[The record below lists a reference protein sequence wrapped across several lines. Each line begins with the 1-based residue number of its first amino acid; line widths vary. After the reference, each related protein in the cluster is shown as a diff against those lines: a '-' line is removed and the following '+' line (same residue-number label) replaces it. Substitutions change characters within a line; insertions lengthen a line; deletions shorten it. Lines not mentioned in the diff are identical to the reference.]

1 MVINHSGN
9 IISKNYGLK
18 RAMMAIKLLYIIL
31 SLFNKNRVLV
41 NVVLL
46 LMCSLMAIGQTSPYP
61 INTINTTPVS
71 TITSNYLA
79 TAPSDASEV
88 GGNNII
94 ANNEYSV
101 NNGEGTNDRVTSYLV
116 DFGSGDVTFDNF
128 LTPDTVAI
136 RRTDGSRFIN
146 IWYELINPIPTPGF
160 GPEDID
166 LGPDA
171 VEDADLIYKNRNINS
186 GYDNILVNEDDEG
199 AGTIQAQ
206 TERVDIIWYT
216 GIVTCEPA
224 NAIFPVVERNGNDR
238 FQLAAITSLDANG
251 DPDGYTSLIAIEDS
265 DWPGFGDD
273 PDDGLVTP
281 FDYGPTYANYV
292 ILRRQTFGD
301 DPLPLLDIG
310 TDRGQSA
317 QTMQGI
323 AVTFDDLGILPNQVV
338 YGYSLFGYDVDEN
351 THDLTDISTFPT
363 TTLASEGGLDLVAGI
378 TAAVSSDD
386 CLTPAIGPG
395 GYKQPLA
402 TWLKANEVSEV
413 TSNSDAGSV
422 SDWQDHWI
430 GNHDFTTGAGTP
442 VYRRSSSTINFNE
455 SVDFT
460 SGSTS
465 LTTANNEDFNSS
477 AFYTKKGINIAF
489 RTASFGFTNRQVLYE
504 QGDETRGINI
514 YMRSGNLH
522 VTTWNRNNDGTG
534 SPWNN
539 GSNVNTIS
547 TSLSANTEY
556 IVTLEINGNSSG
568 TGTATAYLNGQ
579 SFGTPLTNV
588 GRLYDQTGVNGDIV
602 LGGAGSGDGTQ
613 FDDTTTDTNVNSFRG
628 QISEFIYCNEPGSL
642 PITQRRRIE
651 SYLALKYGI
660 TLNQGTPINYYNSA
674 GSIIFNTST
683 AASIGGY
690 LEYNRDIAGIG
701 RDDNSEFEQDTSRSE
716 NNGSIVTM
724 LRETAFTKDN
734 TWLIWGNDGGAVTDT
749 ETSDVPPTVA
759 QRIERVWRVAET
771 NSSGRVNISFDIGE
785 LSLSGTPGQDDYSLI
800 IAGNSSDGAFNSAR
814 VITGGTLSGST
825 LTFEGVEFDNGEYFS
840 LGTAFISCAPGGVTS
855 NLNLWL
861 KADLGPNTST
871 NGASVTAWADRA
883 GSNDAA
889 SGGNPPAF
897 QTNGVNFNPSVDF
910 DGTNDRL
917 NGSAGFYSDGYY
929 LVLTPTDE
937 IDNTTYRVPL
947 GFDASTAGVTT
958 NVGGMILGNAFGVE
972 MASHTIGFY
981 FEDGY
986 FRYYD
991 NTSYVFNGGQT
1002 YLFQVRDDLG
1012 GSSNNVYQNGAALT
1026 NQTAGSFNSVDDEA
1040 YTIGDFVPGNGAGAS
1055 ALFYGNIAEV
1065 ISYSSR
1071 PSDAENDQI
1080 ESYLAIKYGI
1090 TLDQTTA
1097 RDYVNSSGTTIWD
1110 GNSANDLYDS
1120 DIAGI
1125 GRDDNACLQQKQSK
1139 SVNSGSI
1146 VTMGLGG
1153 ISSTNNTNLNSFSAN
1168 NSFLIWGNDGNDADT
1183 PFNTVSELPG
1193 TVTERL
1199 GTIWRVDESG
1209 TVGNVSISFDLSALT
1224 NFTSRN
1230 NSDYQLIIG
1239 PNSLTPGTS
1248 DLSTGTTYS
1257 GGTFNGDVITFDNID
1272 FADAEY
1278 FTLGTARESCGPGGV
1293 TAAASAVSDNIELWL
1308 RADQGTNTITSG
1320 GAITSWADQ
1329 SGNSRDAAST
1339 NLGGVS
1345 PVSPTYE
1352 VNEFNFNPGVR
1363 IYDPSS
1369 TNGVYL
1375 ESSGSHSVS
1384 GNYSMVVVYKS
1395 GQSFGSTT
1403 DFEDA
1408 PVFLSTG
1415 TSSTTADYGLGM
1427 SSGRLH
1433 ANADNTS
1440 TLTARSGTSP
1450 LYNTLEP
1457 FIATVTREQ
1466 AVSGPVEIFANS
1478 ASVATGTSSNTALN
1492 AASTFGI
1499 GNHPSGTVNSQLSG
1513 RIAEVLVFS
1522 EILTDTERQRVE
1534 SYLAI
1539 KYGITRNVA
1548 SLSASEQ
1555 DYLASDGATV
1565 FFDWDENTTYR
1576 HDIAGIGR
1584 DDGSCLTQKKSKSE
1598 NNDAI
1603 VTMEVT
1609 SFNNDNSFMMWANDN
1624 APMEDSE
1631 NVEFNS
1637 AQVKSRL
1644 NREWRIQE
1652 TGTVG
1657 TSTITFE
1664 LENITGP
1671 SGLGTNNLNQV
1682 VMLVDTDGDFT
1693 TGATI
1698 IEPLSIDA
1706 ENKTATFSYNF
1717 TDGQYF
1723 TLGSYEKYALPIE
1736 LISFSATA
1744 LENQVYIR
1752 WTTASEENNSYYSVE
1767 RSENGETFESIGE
1780 MEGAGTST
1788 SIRNYRFTDR
1798 SPIQGRSYYRLKQV
1812 DFNGNYSYSQIE
1824 GVLIVAKDE
1833 YRLNLRPN
1841 PVAKNEI
1848 LTIEYSLPSN
1858 LNYTNHATISILDL
1872 RGIVMLREKVQQNGQ
1887 ALTVEVAD
1895 FSDGVYLVVL
1905 EASDGRKT
1913 TKRLIISK

>member
-1 MVINHSGN
+1 
-9 IISKNYGLK
+9 
-18 RAMMAIKLLYIIL
+18 MAIKLLGNIL
-31 SLFNKNRVLV
+31 SLFNQNRIFIITAFSLT
-41 NVVLL
+41 
-46 LMCSLMAIGQTSPYP
+46 CSFLSFGQTSPYP
-61 INTINTTPVS
+61 INTINTTTVS
-71 TITSNYLA
+71 TVTSNYLA
-79 TAPSDASEV
+79 TAPSDAADV
-88 GGNNII
+88 GGNNIV

-146 IWYELINPIPTPGF
+146 IWYELINPIPVPGI
-160 GPEDID
+160 GAEDID

-238 FQLAAITSLDANG
+238 FQLAAITSLDING
-251 DPDGYTSLIAIEDS
+251 DPDEFTSLIAIEDN

-273 PDDGLVTP
+273 PNDGLTTP

-323 AVTFDDLGILPNQVV
+323 AVTFEDLGILANQVV
-338 YGYSLFGYDVDEN
+338 YGYSLFGYDVDEM
-351 THDLTDISTFPT
+351 THDLTDITTFPS

-386 CLTPAIGPG
+386 CLTPATGPG
-395 GYKQPLA
+395 GYKQPLS
-402 TWLKANEVSEV
+402 TWLKANEVSDI
-413 TSNSDAGSV
+413 SNNSDAGAV
-422 SDWQDHWI
+422 SDWQDHWT
-430 GNHDFTTGAGTP
+430 GNHDFTTGASTP
-442 VYRRSSSTINFNE
+442 TYRRNTLTINFNE

-460 SGSTS
+460 GSSTS
-465 LTTANNEDFNSS
+465 LTTTDNEDFNS
-477 AFYTKKGINIAF
+477 ATFYTRKGINIAF
-489 RTASFGFTNRQVLYE
+489 RTPSTDFTTRQVLYE

-514 YMRSGNLH
+514 YLNSGNLH
-522 VTTWNRNNDGTG
+522 VTAWNRNNDGSG

-539 GSNVNTIS
+539 GTTVNTIS
-547 TSLSANTEY
+547 TAVIANNEY
-556 IVTLEINGNSSG
+556 IVTLELNGSSSS

-579 SFGTPLTNV
+579 SFGTPLTGV
-588 GRLYDQTGVNGDIV
+588 GLLYDQSGVNGDIV

-613 FDDTTTDTNVNSFRG
+613 FDDTTTDTNVNSFKG
-628 QISEFIYCNEPGSL
+628 QISEFIYCNEPAGFS
-642 PITQRRRIE
+642 ITQRRRIE

-660 TLNQGTPINYYNSA
+660 TLNQSTPINYYNSA
-674 GSIIFNTST
+674 GSIIFNTT
-683 AASIGGY
+683 NAASIGGY
-690 LEYNRDIAGIG
+690 LEYNQDIAGIG
-701 RDDNSEFEQDTSRSE
+701 RDDNSELEQDTSRSE
-716 NNGSIVTM
+716 NANSIVTM
-724 LRETAFTKDN
+724 LRETSFTKDN

-759 QRIERVWRVAET
+759 QRVERVWRVAET
-771 NSSGRVNISFDIGE
+771 NSSGLVNVSFDISN
-785 LSLSGTPGQDDYSLI
+785 LSLSGTPGADDYSLI
-800 IAGNSSDGAFNSAR
+800 IAGNSSDGTFNSAR
-814 VITGGTLSGST
+814 VITGGSLSGST
-825 LTFEGVEFDNGEYFS
+825 LTFEDVEFANGEYFTI
-840 LGTAFISCAPGGVTS
+840 GTAFISCGPGGVTT

-861 KADLGPNTST
+861 KADLGPNTNT
-871 NGASVTAWADRA
+871 NAASVTSWADRS
-883 GSNDAA
+883 GSNDASSA
-889 SGGNPPAF
+889 GNPPSYLS
-897 QTNGVNFNPSVDF
+897 NSINFNPAIDF
-910 DGTNDRL
+910 DGTNDKL
-917 NGSAGFYSDGYY
+917 NATAGLYSDGYY
-929 LVLTPTDE
+929 LVLSPTDT
-937 IDNTTYRVPL
+937 IDYSKFRAPL
-947 GFDASTAGVTT
+947 GFGVASASVS
-958 NVGGMILGNAFGVE
+958 NNLGGFLMGNGFNSNDMGG
-972 MASHTIGFY
+972 HLIGNPFV
-981 FEDGY
+981 DGY
-986 FRYYD
+986 FQYIQNAAYTYNQDEKFLFRVRE
-991 NTSYVFNGGQT
+991 NAGGT
-1002 YLFQVRDDLG
+1002 A
-1012 GSSNNVYQNGAALT
+1012 SEVYQNGSVLANT
-1026 NQTAGSFNSVDDEA
+1026 TAGGFESVTDEA
-1040 YTIGDFVPGNGAGAS
+1040 YSLGHFIPSTGLTSGY
-1055 ALFYGNIAEV
+1055 FYGKIAEV
-1065 ISYSSR
+1065 ISFSSR
-1071 PSDAENDQI
+1071 PSDGENDQI

-1110 GNSANDLYDS
+1110 GTTANDLYDD

-1125 GRDDNACLQQKQSK
+1125 GRDDDACLQQKQSK
-1139 SVNSGSI
+1139 SSNPGSI
-1146 VTMGLGG
+1146 VTMGLGE
-1153 ISSTNNTNLNSFSAN
+1153 ISTTNNTNLNTFSAD

-1193 TVTERL
+1193 NVTERL
-1199 GTIWRVDESG
+1199 GKIWRVDETG
-1209 TVGNVSISFDLSALT
+1209 TVGNVSISFDLSGLT
-1224 NFTSRN
+1224 NYTSRN

-1239 PNSLTPGTS
+1239 PSSLTPGTS
-1248 DLSTGTTYS
+1248 DLSTATTYS
-1257 GGTFNGDVITFDNID
+1257 GGTFNGDVITFDNVD
-1272 FADAEY
+1272 FSDAEY
-1278 FTLGTARESCGPGGV
+1278 FSLGTARESCGPGGV

-1308 RADQGTNTITSG
+1308 RADEGTNTITSG
-1320 GAITSWADQ
+1320 GSITSWADQ
-1329 SGNSRDAAST
+1329 SGNSRDASTT

-1352 VNEFNFNPGVR
+1352 VDEFNFNPGIR

-1375 ESSGSHSVS
+1375 ETSGTHSVS
-1384 GNYSMVVVYKS
+1384 GNYSMIVVYKS
-1395 GQSFGSTT
+1395 GQSFGSST

-1415 TSSTTADYGLGM
+1415 TTSNTADYGLGM

-1466 AVSGPVEIFANS
+1466 AASGPVEIFANS

-1492 AASTFGI
+1492 AATTFGI
-1499 GNHPSGTVNSQLSG
+1499 GNHPDGTVNSQLSG
-1513 RIAEVLVFS
+1513 RVAEVLVFS

-1534 SYLAI
+1534 SYLAL

-1555 DYLASDGATV
+1555 DYLASDGTTV

-1584 DDGSCLTQKKSKSE
+1584 DDGSCLTQQKSKSE

-1609 SFNNDNSFMMWANDN
+1609 SFSNDDSFMMWANDN
-1624 APMEDSE
+1624 AAMEDSE
-1631 NVEFNS
+1631 NTEFNS

-1652 TGTVG
+1652 TGTVS
-1657 TSTITFE
+1657 TATITFE
-1664 LENITGP
+1664 LENINGP

-1682 VMLVDTDGDFT
+1682 VMLVDADGDFT

-1698 IEPLSIDA
+1698 IEPVSIDA
-1706 ENKTATFSYNF
+1706 VNKTATFNYNF

-1723 TLGSYEKYALPIE
+1723 TLASNEKYALPIE
-1736 LISFSATA
+1736 LIAFSATA
-1744 LENQVYIR
+1744 LENQVYLR
-1752 WTTASEENNSYYSVE
+1752 WTTASEENNSYYSIE
-1767 RSENGETFESIGE
+1767 RSQNGETFESIGE
-1780 MEGAGTST
+1780 MDGAGTST

-1798 SPIQGRSYYRLKQV
+1798 APVHGRSYYRLKQV
-1812 DFNGNYSYSQIE
+1812 DFNGNFSYSQIE
-1824 GVLIVAKDE
+1824 GVLIVPKDD
-1833 YRLNLRPN
+1833 YSLNIRPN
-1841 PVAKNEI
+1841 PVAKNEV
-1848 LTIEYSLPSN
+1848 LTIDYSLPAN
-1858 LNYTNHATISILDL
+1858 LNYTNPAIISIIDL
-1872 RGIVMLREKVQQNGQ
+1872 RGIVMFKENVEQNKN
-1887 ALTVEVAD
+1887 ALTVQTEN
-1895 FSDGVYLVVL
+1895 FSDGIYLVVL
-1905 EASDGRKT
+1905 EASDGTKT
-1913 TKRLIISK
+1913 TKRLMISK